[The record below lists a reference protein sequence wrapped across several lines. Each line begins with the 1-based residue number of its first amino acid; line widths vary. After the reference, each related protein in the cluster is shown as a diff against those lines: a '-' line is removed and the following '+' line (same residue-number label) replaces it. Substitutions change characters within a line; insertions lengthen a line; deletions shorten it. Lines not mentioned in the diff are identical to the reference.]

1 MPPYGSSWPI
11 EPVEPFLR
19 DPFLIEDDGDGAE
32 AQAIPADLAQP
43 ATAALLIVR
52 FPDAI
57 TANRRL
63 GGLSLAARWA
73 AQAREAGLMLAIF
86 APGLSRW
93 PAATRDDFARVG
105 LEPAIVATVEA
116 DLTVLD
122 ARFLPDPAALVAA
135 VRGIPIVP
143 AATIDLAD
151 ERAALRAI
159 VRATA
164 KPSDGIVSRRLNRPI
179 SQRVSVLL
187 LAWWPGVRPWHA
199 TVGVAAVALAMI
211 ASLLFGGAWGLV
223 AGGVLFHVAS
233 VLDGVDGELAR
244 VTHRSSA
251 AGAALDTRVDMLT
264 NIGYFVGIAVAL
276 TRLYGG
282 AQAAVGGLAVVLALS
297 GLAIVAWLAR
307 RMGLHGSLDVLKPYY
322 RERFPD
328 GWQFW
333 VTEVLVA
340 TTSRDFFAFAFGVV
354 ILLGLGWTVSWLL
367 LGFVITWLAAVICAV
382 PGVLRQAELRP
393 LTGI

>member
-1 MPPYGSSWPI
+1 MES
-11 EPVEPFLR
+11 FLL
-19 DPFLIEDDGDGAE
+19 DPFSFDAGGGGGDA
-32 AQAIPADLAQP
+32 ARASVMDATPASRR
-43 ATAALLIVR
+43 TAPLLVAR
-52 FPDAI
+52 FPDAA

-63 GGLSLAARWA
+63 SGLSLAARWA
-73 AQAREAGLMLAIF
+73 AQAREAGQALAVF

-105 LEPAIVATVEA
+105 LEPAIASDVDPQA
-116 DLTVLD
+116 TVLD
-122 ARFLPDPAALVAA
+122 ARFLPGAADLRAAMRGAPLDPAAA
-135 VRGIPIVP
+135 
-143 AATIDLAD
+143 IDLAD
-151 ERAALRAI
+151 ERAAVRAI
-159 VRATA
+159 VQATA
-164 KPSDGIVSRRLNRPI
+164 KSTDGIVSRRLNRPI
-179 SQRVSVLL
+179 SQRISALL
-187 LAWWPGVRPWHA
+187 LRWWPEVRPWHA
-199 TVGVAAVALAMI
+199 TLLVAVVAVAMI
-211 ASLLFGGAWGLV
+211 ASLWFGGYPGLI
-223 AGGVLFHVAS
+223 AGGVLFHLAS

-244 VTHRSSA
+244 ATHRSSA

-264 NIGYFVGIAVAL
+264 NIGYFVGVAVAL

-282 AQAAVGGLAVVLALS
+282 AQAAVGGLAVILALL

-382 PGVLRQAELRP
+382 PGVLRQAEFRP